1 MSISATI
8 KKLNVIIKKM
18 SKRMYNDILKNRKY
32 KLQILKHRVIFN
44 FGIKPF
50 VHKKGELYNG
60 VIFKWNK
67 YGI

>member
-1 MSISATI
+1 
-8 KKLNVIIKKM
+8 
-18 SKRMYNDILKNRKY
+18 MYNDILKNRKY